1 MNLGLRPENKAATQS
16 SVGKKSRQREQP
28 MVKGFGRVKDQKG
41 NHTRIER
48 GKEEMTV
55 GKVDRNQRP
64 W

>member
-1 MNLGLRPENKAATQS
+1 
-16 SVGKKSRQREQP
+16 